1 MSFFFKKWKKLQTQ
15 SENRAEM
22 NENTNVSLENMQ
34 NHFSQALL
42 KKEKFVRHDSMSI
55 YDERLTL
62 KDTCY
67 TAVISNTNKMNV
79 FQSDTTR
86 LLRFDW
92 NPLVCI

>member
-1 MSFFFKKWKKLQTQ
+1 
-15 SENRAEM
+15 M

-55 YDERLTL
+55 YDESLTL

-67 TAVISNTNKMNV
+67 TAVISNTNNNDFVSV
-79 FQSDTTR
+79 FQSQAPQG
-86 LLRFDW
+86 FS
-92 NPLVCI
+92 IQ

>member
-67 TAVISNTNKMNV
+67 TAVISNTNNNDFVSV
-79 FQSDTTR
+79 FQSQAPQG
-86 LLRFDW
+86 FS
-92 NPLVCI
+92 IQ